1 MLEPGDLAPEI
12 SARNQ
17 YGEAVAPDFEDPT
30 VVYFYP
36 KC

>member
-1 MLEPGDLAPEI
+1 MLEPGDPAPEI

-17 YGEAVAPDFEDPT
+17 YGETVTPDVTGPT

-36 KC
+36 DS